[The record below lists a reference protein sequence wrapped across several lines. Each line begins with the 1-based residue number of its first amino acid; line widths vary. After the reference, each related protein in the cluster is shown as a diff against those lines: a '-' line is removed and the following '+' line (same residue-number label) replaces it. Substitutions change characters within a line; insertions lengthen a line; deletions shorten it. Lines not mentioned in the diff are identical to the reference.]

1 MQYINN
7 PDTPVFSNP
16 NKPVI
21 PAVPKLRPDT
31 PSSTD
36 KTPGRKAMRTELS
49 INDIRSSAW
58 NATQGSPTS
67 YQFLQEQNRKL
78 AKIANSRL
86 KALKAADLDMFA
98 YDRAITY
105 LNNRGL
111 KQFQLKLASA
121 DDFQGMV
128 NQLSE
133 LITFINSKTST
144 VKGAREALDAK
155 LEKISEYFDVSDI
168 AKDDIESTL
177 MSLTHKKAYVMCR
190 KGGKF
195 SLLVLKDTPEAK
207 SALDELNPGKSD
219 AYKGL
224 DVTVL
229 HTLILEKLFG
239 IDKENMANQINLRYT
254 RVLDEAVSAVESD
267 EYNCSF
273 ILNSTKV
280 SEIKDVALAGEKM
293 PQKSTYFYPKL
304 ITGLV
309 MNELQAQDA

>member
-111 KQFQLKLASA
+111 KQFSLKLASA

-155 LEKISEYFDVSDI
+155 LEKISEYTGTTYTEEQKFRLGHLLGTDSI
-168 AKDDIESTL
+168 STL
-177 MSLTHKKAYVMCR
+177 LRDIRGNSDEVIEILEEISSNEITNDMKQDLTNIVDHYLEGWQPFDMAPW
-190 KGGKF
+190 
-195 SLLVLKDTPEAK
+195 SIK
-207 SALDELNPGKSD
+207 SRGMTYDELMD
-219 AYKGL
+219 
-224 DVTVL
+224 
-229 HTLILEKLFG
+229 E
-239 IDKENMANQINLRYT
+239 LR
-254 RVLDEAVSAVESD
+254 RLQDE
-267 EYNCSF
+267 
-273 ILNSTKV
+273 
-280 SEIKDVALAGEKM
+280 
-293 PQKSTYFYPKL
+293 
-304 ITGLV
+304 
-309 MNELQAQDA
+309 